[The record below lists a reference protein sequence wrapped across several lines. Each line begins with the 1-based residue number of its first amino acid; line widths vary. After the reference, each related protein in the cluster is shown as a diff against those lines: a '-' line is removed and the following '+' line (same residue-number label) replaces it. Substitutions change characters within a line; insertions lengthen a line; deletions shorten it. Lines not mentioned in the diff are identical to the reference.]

1 MFKYLM
7 HSFFPCFFF
16 VPMQQ
21 RYMVVRETD
30 GVLRTASWE
39 ERDKLNQIYF
49 PIDGREIELPAV
61 FQADIMKVSRLLL
74 TINQSIARSNLGSSS
89 EILYLY
95 TNSLVLRLMCDDVI
109 IGVAF
114 LPLFPLTGFT
124 EAWLPR
130 EPTGSSVH
138 PVRAG

>member
-1 MFKYLM
+1 MSIYLL

-21 RYMVVRETD
+21 RYMVVRETN

-49 PIDGREIELPAV
+49 PIDGREIDFPAV

-74 TINQSIARSNLGSSS
+74 TLDQSINRSIDQMWGQ
-89 EILYLY
+89 
-95 TNSLVLRLMCDDVI
+95 
-109 IGVAF
+109 A
-114 LPLFPLTGFT
+114 
-124 EAWLPR
+124 
-130 EPTGSSVH
+130 
-138 PVRAG
+138 VRFCICRQFSRTASHV